1 VTSKEN
7 KMTVD
12 VIRDQLKKLHL
23 PAASLE
29 LENILLKRKKGADVH
44 WLSELLTAE
53 LDARHEN
60 AIERRMKRA
69 DFPERRSFE
78 QFNWDFNKKIPR
90 EKIES
95 LRDLKFIERNEIAL
109 FLGSPGTGKT
119 HLAIAL
125 GMSAAQAGHS
135 VFCTSVKRLGTKI
148 RKAREKNTLDLLFKQ
163 VLTSKL
169 WVLDDWGV
177 VSMPRDVSEEIF
189 DLFDR
194 RKHNSA
200 MILTSNRDV
209 EEWPQVFS
217 DPILAGAAIDRMFE
231 NANICIFEGPS
242 HRMKG
247 RIIFKEID
255 KE

>member
-1 VTSKEN
+1 
-7 KMTVD
+7 MTID
-12 VIRDQLKKLHL
+12 VIRDQLKQLRL
-23 PAASLE
+23 PAASAE
-29 LENILLKRKKGADVH
+29 LENILQKRKKGIDVQ
-44 WLSELLTAE
+44 WLSELLSVE
-53 LDARHEN
+53 LDTRSEN
-60 AIERRMKRA
+60 AIEKRIKRA

-78 QFNWDFNKKIPR
+78 QFNWDFNKKLPR
-90 EKIES
+90 EQIEA
-95 LRDLKFIERNEIAL
+95 LRDLKFVDNNEIVL
-109 FLGSPGTGKT
+109 FLGQTGAGKT

-125 GMSAAQAGHS
+125 GMFAAQSGHS

-148 RKAREKNTLDLLFKQ
+148 RKARERNTLDVLFKQ
-163 VLTSKL
+163 ILTSKL
-169 WVLDDWGV
+169 WILDDWGV

-217 DPILAGAAIDRMFE
+217 DPILASAAIDRMFE

-247 RIIFKEID
+247 RIIFNEID

>member
-1 VTSKEN
+1 
-7 KMTVD
+7 MTID
-12 VIRDQLKKLHL
+12 VIRDQLKQLRL
-23 PAASLE
+23 PAASAE
-29 LENILLKRKKGADVH
+29 LENILQKRKKSTDVQ
-44 WLSELLTAE
+44 WLSELLSVE
-53 LDARHEN
+53 LDTRNDN
-60 AIERRMKRA
+60 AIEKRIKRA

-78 QFNWDFNKKIPR
+78 QFNWDFNKKLPR
-90 EKIES
+90 EQVEA
-95 LRDLKFIERNEIAL
+95 LRDLRFIENNEIVL
-109 FLGSPGTGKT
+109 FLGQTGAGKT

-125 GMSAAQAGHS
+125 GMCAAQAGHS

-148 RKAREKNTLDLLFKQ
+148 RKAREKNTLDTLFKQ
-163 VLTSKL
+163 ILTSKL
-169 WVLDDWGV
+169 WILDDWGV

-200 MILTSNRDV
+200 MIITSNRDV

-217 DPILAGAAIDRMFE
+217 DPILASAAIDRMFE

-247 RIIFKEID
+247 RIIFNEID

>member
-1 VTSKEN
+1 
-7 KMTVD
+7 MTID
-12 VIRDQLKKLHL
+12 VIREQFKQLRL
-23 PAASLE
+23 PVASAE
-29 LENILLKRKKGADVH
+29 LEVVLKGRTGSTDIK
-44 WLSELLTAE
+44 WLSELLSIE
-53 LDARHEN
+53 LGARSDN
-60 AIERRMKRA
+60 AIERRIKRA

-78 QFNWDFNKKIPR
+78 QFNWEFNKKLPR
-90 EKIES
+90 QEIES
-95 LRDLKFIERNEIAL
+95 LKSLEFIERNEIAL
-109 FLGSPGTGKT
+109 FLGGTGTGKT

-148 RKAREKNTLDLLFKQ
+148 RKARERNTLDVLFKQ
-163 VLTSKL
+163 ILTSKL
-169 WVLDDWGV
+169 WILDDWGV
-177 VSMPRDVSEEIF
+177 VSMPRDVSEEVF

-217 DPILAGAAIDRMFE
+217 EPILASAAIDRMFE
-231 NANICIFEGPS
+231 YANICIFEGPS

-247 RIIFKEID
+247 RILFNEID

>member
-1 VTSKEN
+1 
-7 KMTVD
+7 MTID

-23 PAASLE
+23 PAASAE
-29 LENILLKRKKGADVH
+29 LENILQKRKKSTDVQ
-44 WLSELLTAE
+44 WLSELLSAE
-53 LDARHEN
+53 LDARSDN

-78 QFNWDFNKKIPR
+78 QFDWDFNKKIPR
-90 EKIES
+90 DKIEA
-95 LRDLKFIERNEIAL
+95 LKNLKFIEKNEIAL

-125 GMSAAQAGHS
+125 GMMAAQAGHS

-148 RKAREKNTLDLLFKQ
+148 RIAREKDKLDLLFKQ
-163 VLTSKL
+163 ILTSKL
-169 WVLDDWGV
+169 WILDDWGV

-209 EEWPQVFS
+209 EEWPQVFP
-217 DPILAGAAIDRMFE
+217 DPILASAAIDRMFE
-231 NANICIFEGPS
+231 DANICIYEGPS

-247 RIIFKEID
+247 RIIFREID